1 MKREGTTYRA
11 YAVWCSIVVHIL
23 VLVVARFLTVQP
35 ELVVPE
41 FVTIDIQAHT
51 RELPPASQAEDKQ
64 PVESKQDTG
73 SRDAVSPSEPL
84 PLPPVDVP
92 AITPVEPAAMSE
104 LEMIDRVFF
113 GDSLYAIVK
122 AAPHLRSLVL
132 RQMLVE
138 NVPTTDTLAVLRK
151 QLAEAM
157 LPYINMSEA
166 ERQARFHMKVF
177 GTATN
182 PMRPG
187 PIPGNI
193 PITDILR
200 ALIELLK

>member
-11 YAVWCSIVVHIL
+11 YAVWYSLVVHAF

-41 FVTIDIQAHT
+41 FVTIDIQSHT
-51 RELPPASQAEDKQ
+51 RAIPSAPLVEEKQ
-64 PVESKQDTG
+64 PVVSKQETG
-73 SRDAVSPSEPL
+73 TQNAVPLSEPL

-92 AITPVEPAAMSE
+92 AVTPEEPAAMSE

-122 AAPHLRSLVL
+122 AAPHLRHLVL

-157 LPYINMSEA
+157 LPYINMSEV